1 MRIKSNAAISAYAAI
16 TADELGMKPT
26 RAGWGV
32 REKQAQ
38 RFARLLEAEERP
50 TTRKAKR
57 GVQAITGRVRVE
69 RARCVELE
77 EVEMEHTHQG
87 QGQDNNRDF
96 HWVIGFSKDAT
107 EHWFSYDCFCS
118 QCARMRAETVV

>member
-50 TTRKAKR
+50 TTRKAKA
-57 GVQAITGRVRVE
+57 GKQAITGRVRVE
-69 RARCVELE
+69 RAHVEVE
-77 EVEMEHTHQG
+77 EVEME
-87 QGQDNNRDF
+87 
-96 HWVIGFSKDAT
+96 FSKDAT
-107 EHWFSYDCFCS
+107 VDAGEVYMLDDRTEIPLGHWFSYDCFCS